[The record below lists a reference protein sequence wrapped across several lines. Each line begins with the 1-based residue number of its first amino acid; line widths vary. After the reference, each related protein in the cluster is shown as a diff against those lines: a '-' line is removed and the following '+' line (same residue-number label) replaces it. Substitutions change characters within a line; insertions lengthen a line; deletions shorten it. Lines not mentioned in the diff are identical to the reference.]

1 MTVSSSSGPKEF
13 DGNQKVHYVCVHNK
27 FYLERDYGMSG
38 PRSDFVLRVFRNR
51 EEASRY
57 AETVIEYE
65 MEKPVNVH
73 VDTGAIGWILSLA
86 SREGPRI
93 RKQEGE
99 NLRVDISR
107 MPQDE
112 HPRTNSIL
120 YRYDGKRRYY
130 N

>member
-1 MTVSSSSGPKEF
+1 MTVSGSTREF
-13 DGNQKVHYVCVHNK
+13 DGNQKVHYVCVHSK

-38 PRSDFVLRVFRNR
+38 PRTDFILRVFRSR
-51 EEASRY
+51 EEAARY

-65 MEKPVNVH
+65 MEKPANVTI
-73 VDTGAIGWILSLA
+73 DMGAIGWIMSLA
-86 SREGPRI
+86 NREGPRI

-99 NLRVDISR
+99 ALRVDMSR
-107 MPQDE
+107 MPADE
-112 HPRTNSIL
+112 HPRTNSIV